1 MNVVRFPLVV
11 VASLVFWG
19 CEKPATETS
28 ESKPES
34 AEESEELTPEEK
46 ALVKAARPFL
56 DAIAAGDYAAAQ
68 ALLSSHA
75 RARMS
80 PNQFVPPEDEKA
92 AADADAR
99 AVTNPTVADFQKF
112 MTLVETAY
120 GKPSKVSSSD
130 VMSTD
135 PQVLSGKGDAMETAF
150 TIGLMPDAIPAD
162 IRKGAVRSQIGVT
175 LSPERLKA
183 VAEEEGM
190 SVEDLQKNEDF
201 APYCNLKVVLVDEGG
216 QLKVGYFEFTPPSMW
231 D

>member
-1 MNVVRFPLVV
+1 MNVVRFPLLV
-11 VASLVFWG
+11 VASLVLWG
-19 CEKPATETS
+19 CEKPASETS
-28 ESKPES
+28 ESKPGS
-34 AEESEELTPEEK
+34 AEESEELTPEER

-56 DAIAAGDYAAAQ
+56 DAIVAEDYAAAQ
-68 ALLSSHA
+68 ALLSSQA
-75 RARMS
+75 QARMS
-80 PNQFVPPEDEKA
+80 LNQFVPPEDEKA
-92 AADADAR
+92 AAAAEAK

-112 MTLVETAY
+112 MALVETAY
-120 GKPSKVSSSD
+120 GKPSKVLSSD
-130 VMSTD
+130 LMSTE

-150 TIGLMPDAIPAD
+150 AIGLMPDSIPAN
-162 IRKGAVRSQIGVT
+162 IRKAAVRSQIGVT
-175 LSPERLKA
+175 LSQEKLKA